1 MNGLQLR
8 IDRATVTTRH
18 LRSVFPWHFDGGL
31 HCPGPLVGVNLLAGR
46 APFTFDPFGLLDV
59 GLASNPNVLVCGKPG
74 VGKSTAGKTM
84 VWWCVGAF
92 GYRFVAVDPKGE
104 YRAIAEALGVPVI
117 ELHPGGRSR
126 VNPMTSDGTEDG
138 DRARLRF
145 VKALASIVCA
155 RALTGLEDGVLEDAV
170 TIVARRTREPILGDL
185 LDVLRDPPVEMCT
198 ELSKDRLAILDG
210 TDELRFRLRSLVSG
224 SLSGMFNGRTNVD
237 VDTRRGVVLDLS
249 GTGTDDELLRLAMV
263 AGQRAVEQLRGHEKN
278 RTIMLNDET
287 WRLGTTPDT
296 VKWLQHSWKLGRQ
309 HGISNWALVHRL
321 SDLGAQADDGTS
333 MSKIGKGLIGDSDTH
348 ILFRQGTVG
357 DAAHACHELELPEAC
372 KDVLTRLPKGRALV
386 VCEGRRAVVDF
397 TLSPMLEQLTYT
409 NQAIER

>member
-1 MNGLQLR
+1 MNGLALR
-8 IDRATVTTRH
+8 LDRATVTTRY

-74 VGKSTAGKTM
+74 VGKSTVGKTM

-145 VKALASIVCA
+145 VKALASIVCG

-198 ELSKDRLAILDG
+198 ELAKDRLAMPPG
-210 TDELRFRLRSLVSG
+210 TRS
-224 SLSGMFNGRTNVD
+224 
-237 VDTRRGVVLDLS
+237 
-249 GTGTDDELLRLAMV
+249 
-263 AGQRAVEQLRGHEKN
+263 
-278 RTIMLNDET
+278 
-287 WRLGTTPDT
+287 TPPT
-296 VKWLQHSWKLGRQ
+296 MR
-309 HGISNWALVHRL
+309 
-321 SDLGAQADDGTS
+321 
-333 MSKIGKGLIGDSDTH
+333 
-348 ILFRQGTVG
+348 
-357 DAAHACHELELPEAC
+357 
-372 KDVLTRLPKGRALV
+372 
-386 VCEGRRAVVDF
+386 
-397 TLSPMLEQLTYT
+397 
-409 NQAIER
+409 